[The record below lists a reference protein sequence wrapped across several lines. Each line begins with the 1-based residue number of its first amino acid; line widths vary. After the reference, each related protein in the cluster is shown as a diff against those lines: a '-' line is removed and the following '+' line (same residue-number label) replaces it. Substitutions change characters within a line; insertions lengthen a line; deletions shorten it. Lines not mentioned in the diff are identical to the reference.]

1 MSKTKNYFV
10 LNPREATVLDLIR
23 LLFSSDLGNRNFI
36 DSSEERLED
45 DVCRFRRRWIIFVSI
60 VIQKLMILL
69 KKPLYLFGFTLVFWL
84 NLLSSNGGFFMILP
98 KLFKGKI
105 IWPEKTSAT
114 FASLNGNLDRRV
126 ELDER
131 VERGSK
137 RYKAMLSIMASKLS
151 YENIKFVTSVLH
163 NHWKMDLLGFYSC
176 WNGYQKQRSTEVI
189 VIKDTI
195 TDPNLIIVSFRGTDP
210 FDADDWCTDFD
221 LSWYEVKN
229 VGKIHGGFMKAL
241 GLQKEGWPKE
251 VNFESQTQKETTLYA
266 YYTIRHYLKEIL
278 NQNPTSKFILTG
290 HSLGG
295 ALAILFTAV
304 LVMHDEEQMLE
315 KLEGVYTFGQPRVG
329 DEKFGKFMKNS
340 LKKFDVNY
348 DRYVYCNDIVPRLPF
363 DDKTL
368 MFKHF
373 GPCLYY
379 DSFYKGKLEEE
390 EPNKNYFNML
400 WVIPKIMN
408 AMWEL
413 IRSFIIPYWK
423 GQEFKEGWFLRSFR
437 VVALLIPG
445 LTAHFPNEY
454 VNVTLL
460 GDLPIHLPDS
470 HLD

>member
-1 MSKTKNYFV
+1 MCHAK
-10 LNPREATVLDLIR
+10 
-23 LLFSSDLGNRNFI
+23 LLQR
-36 DSSEERLED
+36 
-45 DVCRFRRRWIIFVSI
+45 
-60 VIQKLMILL
+60 
-69 KKPLYLFGFTLVFWL
+69 GFLVYH
-84 NLLSSNGGFFMILP
+84 NLLTNPVLKPRLGDDLQ
-98 KLFKGKI
+98 LNTTGKI
-105 IWPEKTSAT
+105 IWPEKKSAT
-114 FASLNGNLDRRV
+114 FASLIGILDRRL
-126 ELDER
+126 ELDQK

-151 YENIKFVTSVLH
+151 YENRNFVSSVLH

-189 VIKDTI
+189 VIKDTS

-210 FDADDWCTDFD
+210 FDADDWCTDLD

-251 VNFESQTQKETTLYA
+251 VNLDQTQKETSLYA
-266 YYTIRHYLKEIL
+266 YYTVRRHLKEIL
-278 NQNPTSKFILTG
+278 DQNPTSKFILTG

-304 LVMHDEEQMLE
+304 LVMHDEEKMLE
-315 KLEGVYTFGQPRVG
+315 RLEGVYTFGQPRVG
-329 DEKFGKFMKNS
+329 DEKFGTFMKNS
-340 LKKFDVNY
+340 LKKFDVKY
-348 DRYVYCNDIVPRLPF
+348 ERYVYCNDMVPRLPF

-379 DSFYKGKLEEE
+379 DSFYKGKVEEE
-390 EPNKNYFNML
+390 EPNKNYFNIL
-400 WVIPKIMN
+400 WAIPKIMN

-413 IRSFIIPYWK
+413 IRSLIIPYWK
-423 GQEFKEGWFLRSFR
+423 GGEFREGWFLRCFR

-445 LTAHFPNEY
+445 LPAHFPNEY
-454 VNVTLL
+454 INVTLL
-460 GDLPIHLPDS
+460 GDLPLLHLPDS